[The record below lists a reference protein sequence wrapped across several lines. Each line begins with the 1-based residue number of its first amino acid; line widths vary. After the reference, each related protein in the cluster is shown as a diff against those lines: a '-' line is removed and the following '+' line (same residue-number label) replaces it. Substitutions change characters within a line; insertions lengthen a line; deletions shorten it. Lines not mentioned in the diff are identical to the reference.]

1 MRIASDGRRFR
12 AVSNVESGDV
22 TTGTTFHYRQ
32 AGDVVWGTYEG
43 GGVAF
48 GTLIAQVDEAG
59 QLDMRYQQVSTTG
72 QLRAGRCRS
81 VPEVLADG
89 RLRLHETWSW
99 TEGGEGS
106 GTSTVE
112 EMD

>member
-1 MRIASDGRRFR
+1 MCIRDS
-12 AVSNVESGDV
+12 
-22 TTGTTFHYRQ
+22 
-32 AGDVVWGTYEG
+32 
-43 GGVAF
+43 
-48 GTLIAQVDEAG
+48 
-59 QLDMRYQQVSTTG
+59 
-72 QLRAGRCRS
+72 CRS

-99 TEGGEGS
+99 TEGGEGA